1 MSKFPDIDKTSHVV
15 AALIVQ
21 APHCNQTRIE
31 MMIKKDYFWPL
42 LGLAAVAFSVYVLL
56 EQLKDISYED
66 VVLSLEAIALHGWL
80 MAGLATVFAYV
91 ALAGYDRLAL
101 SHLRKKVSWTFIS
114 VASFTAYAIG
124 HNLGAS
130 VFSGAVV
137 RYRAY
142 RSQGLTAGEVG
153 ILVAF
158 CSFTFALGS
167 ILLGGIALMI
177 EPSLPAHFHKAIPE
191 WVAFLLGAGM
201 LFLVALYLWGSLT
214 DRGCINLWT
223 LKLEYPR
230 FSLVCRQLVVAP
242 LELLAA
248 AAIIYYALPEQ
259 SNPGYFMVLGI
270 FLASFSAALLSHAP
284 GGLGVLEVMFLLALP
299 DVNPADVIAALLVFR
314 LFYLLI
320 PFAISLIIVVW
331 FEQDQL
337 LKKFR
342 SSKS

>member
-1 MSKFPDIDKTSHVV
+1 
-15 AALIVQ
+15 
-21 APHCNQTRIE
+21 
-31 MMIKKDYFWPL
+31 MIKKDYFWPL

-56 EQLKDISYED
+56 EQLKDISYDD
-66 VVLSLEAIALHGWL
+66 VVMSIEAIPLHGWL
-80 MAGLATVFAYV
+80 MAGLSTLAAYA

-101 SHLRKKVSWTFIS
+101 SHLHKKVSWTFIS

-142 RSQGLTAGEVG
+142 RSQGLTPGEVG

-158 CSFTFALGS
+158 CSFTFALGT
-167 ILLGGIALMI
+167 ILLGGVALMM
-177 EPSLPAHFHKAIPE
+177 EPSLPTLFHKAIPE
-191 WVAFLLGAGM
+191 WIAFLLGAAM
-201 LFLVALYLWGSLT
+201 LFIVALYVWGSLT
-214 DRGCINLWT
+214 NRGSINLWKT
-223 LKLEYPR
+223 KLEYPR
-230 FSLVCRQLVVAP
+230 FSLVGRQLIIAP

-320 PFAISLIIVVW
+320 PFALSLIIVIW

-337 LKKFR
+337 LKKFKG
-342 SSKS
+342 SKQ

>member
-1 MSKFPDIDKTSHVV
+1 
-15 AALIVQ
+15 
-21 APHCNQTRIE
+21 
-31 MMIKKDYFWPL
+31 
-42 LGLAAVAFSVYVLL
+42 
-56 EQLKDISYED
+56 
-66 VVLSLEAIALHGWL
+66 
-80 MAGLATVFAYV
+80 
-91 ALAGYDRLAL
+91 
-101 SHLRKKVSWTFIS
+101 
-114 VASFTAYAIG
+114 
-124 HNLGAS
+124 
-130 VFSGAVV
+130 
-137 RYRAY
+137 
-142 RSQGLTAGEVG
+142 
-153 ILVAF
+153 
-158 CSFTFALGS
+158 
-167 ILLGGIALMI
+167 
-177 EPSLPAHFHKAIPE
+177 
-191 WVAFLLGAGM
+191 
-201 LFLVALYLWGSLT
+201 LYLWGSLAKK
-214 DRGCINLWT
+214 RCINLWK

-337 LKKFR
+337 LKKF
-342 SSKS
+342 KGTKT